1 MKRFSTYFKALRNLF
16 YDDEDLDY
24 SAVDCEISRM
34 TKVGREAYVR
44 ELEFNLKALDNLEK
58 DFSARSNYV
67 LVLNGVML
75 YATFA
80 LLLNADISIS
90 NSVKSFL
97 ISMPFFISIL
107 FTIMSAFNVLFCVI
121 FPGFFIR
128 NNGKQTPITIYD
140 VHPDFFKRSTNDHI
154 LYDEV
159 NTKYYFYLRDM
170 EVLNRK
176 SIILS
181 VAGMLSLFS
190 LVLMFFAAIG
200 TLFG

>member
-1 MKRFSTYFKALRNLF
+1 
-16 YDDEDLDY
+16 
-24 SAVDCEISRM
+24 M
-34 TKVGREAYVR
+34 TKVGRETYIR

-80 LLLNADISIS
+80 LLLNAGTLEASFSI
-90 NSVKSFL
+90 KTL
-97 ISMPFFISIL
+97 LMSMPFIASIL
-107 FTIMSAFNVLFCVI
+107 FTTLSAFNVLFCVI
-121 FPGFFIR
+121 YPGFFIKK
-128 NNGKQTPITIYD
+128 NGKQTPITIYD
-140 VHPDFFKRSTNDHI
+140 MHPDFFKTSTNDHI

-159 NTKYYFYLRDM
+159 NTKYYFLLRGV

-176 SIILS
+176 SVVLS

-190 LVLMFFAAIG
+190 LVLMFFAAVG
-200 TLFG
+200 TFFG